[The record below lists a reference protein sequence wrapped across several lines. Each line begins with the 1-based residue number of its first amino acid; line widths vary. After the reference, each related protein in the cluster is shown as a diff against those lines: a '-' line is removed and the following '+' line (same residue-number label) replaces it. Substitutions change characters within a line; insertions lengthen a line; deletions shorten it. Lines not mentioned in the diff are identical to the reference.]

1 MGDYKFGTHTSFWCI
16 VQHFECQNVIPTW
29 ENAKSL
35 PTSLKIHGRR
45 KKVKSTSW
53 YFILGAMDH
62 LDLATVDML
71 WPHQI
76 EYSSN
81 TMGLHLNLHYSVTYH
96 LELHNAITIYLC
108 FILTN
113 KGQIGC
119 LDIIEH

>member
-1 MGDYKFGTHTSFWCI
+1 
-16 VQHFECQNVIPTW
+16 
-29 ENAKSL
+29 
-35 PTSLKIHGRR
+35 
-45 KKVKSTSW
+45 
-53 YFILGAMDH
+53 MDH